1 MGMIC
6 IRIDDDTKKQ
16 FQDFCDSVG
25 LSVSAAVTIFVKS
38 SIRENKLPFEV
49 KGNGSMQVL
58 DK

>member
-6 IRIDDDTKKQ
+6 IRIDDETKKQ
-16 FQDFCDSVG
+16 FQEFCNTVG

-49 KGNGSMQVL
+49 KGNGSL
-58 DK
+58 PEK